1 MKTRNLLLLA
11 VACGLL
17 ILVAGGVK
25 LLQVS
30 NDTPRVDV
38 LQVGE
43 SGRVGDMTVTVTG
56 TQLTDGQLLVDVQL
70 VGADDP
76 DGATSFW
83 LAVAGAQLE
92 PDRAAPDACAA
103 TSATEPVSCVL
114 RFDVSD
120 VGGAGRLLV
129 YQRAGE
135 RLRWQID
142 LLGYQV
148 GA

>member
-25 LLQVS
+25 LLQVA

-38 LQVGE
+38 LEVGQT
-43 SGRVGDMTVTVTG
+43 GTVGDMSVTVLDTHVA
-56 TQLTDGQLLVDVQL
+56 DGELFVDVEL

-76 DGATSFW
+76 DGATTFW
-83 LAVAGAQLE
+83 LAVSGAQLE
-92 PDRAAPDACAA
+92 PDRSAPDACSD

-142 LLGYQV
+142 LVGYRV

>member
-30 NDTPRVDV
+30 SDTPRVDV
-38 LQVGE
+38 LEVGE
-43 SGRVGDMTVTVTG
+43 TGQVGDMTVTVTDSHVA
-56 TQLTDGQLLVDVQL
+56 DGQLLVGVEL
-70 VGADDP
+70 VGVDDP
-76 DGATSFW
+76 DGGTSFW

-103 TSATEPVSCVL
+103 TSATQPVSCVL

-142 LLGYQV
+142 LVGYRV